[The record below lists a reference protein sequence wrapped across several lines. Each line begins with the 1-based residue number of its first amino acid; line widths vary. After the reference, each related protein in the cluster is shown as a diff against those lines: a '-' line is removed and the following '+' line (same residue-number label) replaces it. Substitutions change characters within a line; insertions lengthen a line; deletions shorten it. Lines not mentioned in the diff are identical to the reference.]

1 MSALT
6 RKDLSVMEQKL
17 LIERSAEGKQ
27 SLALPACDVPERP
40 IENLIP
46 KDRLRSRECGL
57 PEVSEPEVVRHYVN
71 LSALNHHVDKDF
83 YPLGSCTMKYNP
95 KINEAVAAHPCIS
108 EVHPYQEESTIQSAL
123 KIYYEVEQY
132 LRAITGMQ
140 RFTLQPAA
148 GSHGELT
155 GVMIMR
161 AYHKKQG
168 NHKTTVLIPDSAHGT
183 NPASVHL
190 GGYKAKTIKSTEEG
204 LVDINDLKA
213 NLTDEVAG
221 FMLTNP
227 NTLGVFEKN
236 VLEISDLIH
245 SVDGLMYM
253 DGANMN
259 ALLGQVKTADMNFD
273 ITHLNLH
280 KTFSTPHGGGG
291 PGSGP
296 IGVVEKLVPF
306 LPVPVIEKK
315 DDTYYLDMDRP
326 DSIGKVLGFWGNYS
340 VIVKTWVYIRML
352 GEDGLKDVSKYAIIN
367 SNYIRAALKNVYD
380 LPFTSPTMHE
390 CVFSGD
396 RQKAQGVKTLDIAK
410 RMLDYGVHA
419 PTIYFPLIVH
429 EALMIEPTETE
440 SKESLDHFIE
450 IMRSIA
456 EEAKNNP
463 ELVTS
468 APQTTPVK
476 RLDEVKANVELNVR
490 W

>member
-1 MSALT
+1 
-6 RKDLSVMEQKL
+6 MERKL

-27 SLALPACDVPERP
+27 SLALPSCDVPERA
-40 IENLIP
+40 IESLIP
-46 KDRLRSRECGL
+46 KESLRSRENGL
-57 PEVSEPEVVRHYVN
+57 PEISEPEVVRHFVN
-71 LSALNHHVDKDF
+71 LSNLNHHVDKDF

-95 KINEAVAAHPCIS
+95 KINDAVAASPCLS
-108 EVHPYQEESTIQSAL
+108 EVHPFQDESTIQSAL
-123 KIYYEVEQY
+123 KIYHDVERF
-132 LRAITGMQ
+132 LCAITGME

-148 GSHGELT
+148 GSHGELC

-161 AYHKKQG
+161 AYHTSKG
-168 NHKTTVLIPDSAHGT
+168 NLKTTVLIPDSAHGT
-183 NPASVHL
+183 NPSSVHL
-190 GGYKAKTIKSTEEG
+190 GGFKAVTVKSTPEG
-204 LVDINDLKA
+204 LVDIDDLKA
-213 NLTDEVAG
+213 HLNDDVAG

-236 VLEISDLIH
+236 VLEISELVH
-245 SVDGLMYM
+245 EVDGLMYM

-259 ALLGQVKTADMNFD
+259 ALLGVVKTSDMNFD
-273 ITHLNLH
+273 ITHINLH

-291 PGSGP
+291 PGAGP
-296 IGVVEKLVPF
+296 IGVNKKLVPF

-315 DDTYYLDMDRP
+315 EGHYFMDWDKP
-326 DSIGKVLGFWGNYS
+326 QSIGKVMGFWGNYS
-340 VIVKTWVYIRML
+340 VIVRTWVYIRML
-352 GEDGLKDVSKYAIIN
+352 GEAGLKDVSKHAIIN
-367 SNYIRAALKNVYD
+367 ANYIRESLKDVYD

-396 RQKAQGVKTLDIAK
+396 RQKAKGVKTLDIAK

-440 SKESLDHFIE
+440 SKESLDHFIG
-450 IMRSIA
+450 IMRAIA
-456 EEAKNNP
+456 EEADNNP

-468 APQTTPVK
+468 APQKTPVK
-476 RLDEVKANVELNVR
+476 RLDEVKANRELNVR

>member
-1 MSALT
+1 
-6 RKDLSVMEQKL
+6 MERKL

-27 SLALPACDVPERP
+27 SLALPACDVPEHP
-40 IENLIP
+40 IDHLIP
-46 KDRLRSRECGL
+46 KEHLRSQECGL

-71 LSALNHHVDKDF
+71 LSTLNHHVDKDF

-95 KINEAVAAHPCIS
+95 KINEAVAASPCLS
-108 EVHPYQEESTIQSAL
+108 EVHPFQEESTIQSAL
-123 KIYYEVEQY
+123 KIYHDVEQY
-132 LRAITGMQ
+132 LCAITGMK

-148 GSHGELT
+148 GSHGELC
-155 GVMIMR
+155 GVMLMR
-161 AYHKKQG
+161 AYHKEKG
-168 NHKTTVLIPDSAHGT
+168 NHKTTILIPDSAHGT

-190 GGYKAKTIKSTEEG
+190 GGYKAVTVKSTLEG
-204 LVDINDLKA
+204 LVDIDDLKA
-213 NLTDEVAG
+213 KLNDEVAG

-236 VLEISDLIH
+236 VLVISDLIH

-296 IGVVEKLVPF
+296 IGVVDKLIPY
-306 LPVPVIEKK
+306 LPVPMIEKK
-315 DDTYYLDMDRP
+315 DDHYALEFDKP
-326 DSIGKVLGFWGNYS
+326 KSIGKVIGFWGNYS

-352 GEDGLKDVSKYAIIN
+352 GAEGLKDVSKHAIIN
-367 SNYIRAALKNVYD
+367 SNYIRASLKDVYD

-396 RQKAQGVKTLDIAK
+396 RQKAQGVRTLDIAK

-429 EALMIEPTETE
+429 EALMMEPTETE

-450 IMRSIA
+450 IMRTIA
-456 EEAKNNP
+456 EEAKNDP
-463 ELVTS
+463 GLVTS
-468 APQTTPVK
+468 APQKTPVK
-476 RLDEVKANVELNVR
+476 RLDEVKANRELNVR